1 MTTHDRVIIL
11 ASWLTK
17 FGAEFV
23 LLKQILFLLK
33 KKSNRSKTLWK
44 GDIKDP
50 SSNLSLKG
58 FPE

>member
-17 FGAEFV
+17 FRAEFV

-44 GDIKDP
+44 GDIKDL